1 MTCRSLDLPGP
12 DIAYLARGFACNAVD
27 VKDVEDVEREFVAA
41 LRADMPTVVVVPTA
55 AGKAML

>member
-12 DIAYLARGFACNAVD
+12 DIAYLARGFGCNA
-27 VKDVEDVEREFVAA
+27 KDAEGVEREFVAA